1 MQHVWCNAAQYL
13 QLQLYAERSY
23 DLIEALLRVHEQ
35 VDSRMLKKP
44 VGPFHNL
51 TLRCY
56 L

>member
-1 MQHVWCNAAQYL
+1 M
-13 QLQLYAERSY
+13 YATGVVQCSTISTAITVCREV
-23 DLIEALLRVHEQ
+23 IEALLHVHEQ